1 MSRRIHITG
10 ASGAGTTTLGE
21 HLARALRCD
30 HFDTDDYYRLP
41 ADPPF
46 RIKRVSER
54 LKTDQQVVDEIA
66 TLSALV
72 SARQADRDC

>member
-10 ASGAGTTTLGE
+10 ASEAGTTTLGE

-30 HFDTDDYYRLP
+30 YFDTDDYYWLP

-46 RIKRVSER
+46 RIERDVSER
-54 LKTDQQVVDEIA
+54 LHR
-66 TLSALV
+66 LSV
-72 SARQADRDC
+72 QTADI